1 MSLIE
6 FRNYSFTHLGQRT
19 KALKGINLK
28 IEEGTAVGILG
39 IGGSGK
45 STLVKAMGGLAP
57 EEVTG
62 IEEGEIIIDGKN
74 SRQLSPFEYCQ
85 LVSVVLDKP
94 ATQLLG
100 LSVIDDVS
108 FGPSNLGLDEN
119 EIKERIDFALGV
131 TRLKG
136 LEQRNPEE
144 LSGGQQQS
152 LAIADILAMKPRV
165 LALDEPVSMLDSEGK
180 ERVLSIIR
188 GLVAEHKSTVVI
200 TESGLDLESIIGY
213 LDRIVVLHKG
223 EVVLDGSPADV
234 ILDPVLDEIGV
245 GRTQLA
251 ELFRRTKA
259 KLGSARVPF
268 SVDEAEKALRPLVAS
283 QRLSPRPQ
291 KLAQAPAEAVVEVS
305 NLSHTFAPDVRA
317 LKGVG
322 MKVGKGEIVGLIG
335 QNGSGKTT
343 LCLHLVG
350 VLKATNTDAK
360 IFVAGLDV
368 SKERIQSLIRHI
380 NYVFQNPDD
389 QLFQENV
396 SSELSYG
403 LRLVGADEA
412 TVTAFVEKSIK
423 EFDLGSYLEYELPA
437 LPRDVR
443 TILAMASVLAFSP
456 GVIILDEPTNA
467 MDRKRSEWFV
477 KELQKLNS
485 EGLTIFLVSHNMEFI
500 AKSCTRLVVMSDGKI
515 IAEGDTRSIMSQPEL
530 LASAKVKPPQITE
543 LAQRFS
549 QLGFPKD
556 TLTVD
561 EFYNTLFPG
570 GGH

>member
-1 MSLIE
+1 MALIE
-6 FRNYSFTHLGQRT
+6 FKNYSFVHLGQTT
-19 KALKGINLK
+19 KALKSVNLT
-28 IEEGTAVGILG
+28 IEEGTAVGVLG

-57 EEVTG
+57 EEVPG
-62 IEEGEIIIDGKN
+62 IETGEIIIDGKN
-74 SRQLSPFEYCQ
+74 SRQLSPSEYSQ
-85 LVSVVLDKP
+85 LVGVVLDKP

-108 FGPSNLGLDEN
+108 FGPSNLGLDEK
-119 EIKERIDFALGV
+119 EIADRVEFALSV

-136 LEQRNPEE
+136 MEQRNPEE

-180 ERVLSIIR
+180 ERVLSIIK
-188 GLVAEHKSTVVI
+188 GLVEERKSTVVI

-213 LDRIVVLHKG
+213 LDRLVVLNKG
-223 EVVLDGSPADV
+223 EVVLDGDPKEV
-234 ILDPVLDEIGV
+234 IMDPLLDEIGV
-245 GRTQLA
+245 GRTQMA
-251 ELFRRTKA
+251 ELFRRVRS
-259 KLGSARVPF
+259 KLGAASVPF
-268 SVDEAEKALRPLVAS
+268 TVDEAEKALRPLVAA
-283 QRLSPRPQ
+283 RHFAPRPPPG
-291 KLAQAPAEAVVEVS
+291 AAVSAESVVEVS
-305 NLSHTFAPDVRA
+305 NLSHTYPPDVQA
-317 LKGVG
+317 LRGVS

-350 VLKATNTDAK
+350 VLKASNPDSS
-360 IFVAGLDV
+360 IQVAGLDV
-368 SKERIQSLIRHI
+368 SKARIQTLIRHI

-396 SSELSYG
+396 RSELSYG
-403 LRLVGADEA
+403 PRLVGEEETQVA
-412 TVTAFVEKSIK
+412 AFLDRSIK
-423 EFDLGSYLEYELPA
+423 EFELGEYLDYELPA

-456 GVIILDEPTNA
+456 SVIILDEPTNA

-477 KELQKLNS
+477 KELQKLNT
-485 EGLTIFLVSHNMEFI
+485 EGLTIFVVSHNMEFI
-500 AKSCTRLVVMSDGKI
+500 AKVCTNLVVMTDGKI
-515 IAEGDTRSIMSQPEL
+515 VAQGDTRSIMTQPEL
-530 LASAKVKPPQITE
+530 LASAKVKPPQITQ

-549 QLGFPKD
+549 QFGFPKD

-561 EFYNTLFPG
+561 EFYDTLFPG
-570 GGH
+570 GAS